1 MLRSMT
7 GFGLVRAQ
15 DERWCVTAE
24 VRSVNNRHFKLAA
37 KVSEPYAGLEPELER
52 LVRESVQRGT
62 VTLSVR
68 VERPKRPEDY
78 RLNTVAL
85 ASYREQ
91 LKVLGEAPALSD
103 LLGLPGV
110 VEDRRAPE
118 SDPRE
123 DWPALS
129 AIIAQ
134 ALAQF
139 QESRSREGKAMGEEL
154 ERLLA
159 GIAEHVEQITGR
171 VPESVSSYRDRLLER
186 IKALVQ
192 GLGATV
198 EPGDLVREVAL
209 YVDRSDVSEELTRLR
224 AHIAEFRRK
233 LGSEEPAGRGL
244 EFLAQEMGREANT
257 LGSKSSDVE
266 ISRRAIEIKGLLES
280 IREIILNV
288 E

>member
-7 GFGLVRAQ
+7 GFGSTRAQ
-15 DERWCVTAE
+15 DERWNVTVE
-24 VRSVNNRHFKLAA
+24 VRSVNNRHFKLSA
-37 KVSEPYAGLEPELER
+37 KVSEPYAGMEPELER
-52 LVRESVQRGT
+52 QVREAVHRGT
-62 VTLSVR
+62 VTVVVR
-68 VERPKRPEDY
+68 VERPKRSEDY

-85 ASYREQ
+85 ASYRDQ
-91 LKVLGEAPALSD
+91 LRTLGETPALAE

-110 VEDRRAPE
+110 VEDRRGPE

-123 DWPALS
+123 DWPALT
-129 AIIAQ
+129 AVIAQ

-139 QESRSREGKAMGEEL
+139 QESRAREGKAMAEEL
-154 ERLLA
+154 ARLLD
-159 GIAEHVEQITGR
+159 GIADHVEQIAVR
-171 VPESVSSYRDRLLER
+171 VPESVSAYRDRLLER
-186 IKALVQ
+186 IKVLVQ

-233 LGSEEPAGRGL
+233 MDSEESAGRGL
-244 EFLAQEMGREANT
+244 EFLAQEMGRETNT

-280 IREIILNV
+280 VREIILNV